1 MQQRPR
7 DHTSHLIRT
16 RRTQPSLPVNTLPT
30 APTVVPAQQVRAIQ
44 QVSIKKRTNLVR
56 RAAWKL
62 SGLGALL
69 AILYFALYPLLAGAI
84 IQRDTAKQALYAVFP
99 WLPRLYWTAWA
110 PLLVQGLS
118 RVSMFNLSRG
128 AASSYANLLGALLA
142 LAFIV
147 LLFCVLTGNRVS
159 KEKLSRRDVRL
170 IFLVLFAF
178 TALFSVIFLL
188 APAVQ
193 TQDVFLYAAYG
204 RIAAV
209 DRLNPY
215 VLQGSIARATGG
227 NAPYGPLWIDLTLP
241 VALLTH
247 GNVASSVAGFRLL
260 ALVAHL
266 TNTILIW
273 AILSRLKPQ
282 MRISGTLLYA
292 WNPVVLLLGI
302 SEMHNGIVVVL
313 LILLSIYC
321 FQRKFFML
329 NWIFLLLAALIN
341 ALCLLLLP
349 LALRQLW
356 RESRPMGQGRR
367 FLWWLAMLCLSA
379 AIVVLVYFP
388 YRLGWGITG
397 MLASI
402 ERTFLQDNAI
412 NSLNAALLHLP
423 AASSPILAWITAPH
437 HWIILAAAIVGVL
450 LLLGLWLADTLELVL
465 FFDSWIFLV
474 LFVLAPMNWPW
485 YILLPLALAIASAS
499 RPTILLAILL
509 ALGAALEYY
518 FWLWPQ
524 VWPGMALVTAGLP
537 ALAWGWTLF
546 FTSTWHMAHA
556 KGAEQPV
563 KEPARGFSFSR
574 PSWSSWPSRPSWPR
588 RK

>member
-1 MQQRPR
+1 MQQQPR
-7 DHTSHLIRT
+7 DHTAHLIRT

-30 APTVVPAQQVRAIQ
+30 APTIVPRQQNRAAPQ
-44 QVSIKKRTNLVR
+44 PPVKKRLNLVR

-62 SGLGALL
+62 SCLGALL
-69 AILYFALYPLLAGAI
+69 AILYLALYPLLASAI
-84 IQRDTAKQALYAVFP
+84 IHRDAAKQALYTVFP
-99 WLPRLYWTAWA
+99 WLPRLYWTTWA
-110 PLLVQGLS
+110 PFLVQGLS
-118 RVSMFNLSRG
+118 RVSVFNLSSG
-128 AASSYANLLGALLA
+128 AASSYANLLCVLLA

-159 KEKLSRRDVRL
+159 KEKLSRWDVRL

-178 TALFSVIFLL
+178 TALFGVIFLL
-188 APAVQ
+188 APALQ
-193 TQDVFLYAAYG
+193 TQDVFLYGAYG

-209 DRLNPY
+209 DHLNPY

-247 GNVASSVAGFRLL
+247 GNVADSVAGFRLL
-260 ALVAHL
+260 ALLAHL

-273 AILSRLKPQ
+273 SILSRLKPQ
-282 MRISGTLLYA
+282 MRISGTLFYA

-302 SEMHNGIVVVL
+302 SEMHNDIVVVL

-379 AIVVLVYFP
+379 AIVVLTYFP
-388 YRLGWGITG
+388 YRQGWGITG

-402 ERTFLQDNAI
+402 GRTFLQDNAI

-423 AASSPILAWITAPH
+423 AASSPILSWITTAQ
-437 HWIILAAAIVGVL
+437 HWMILAAVIVGIL

-474 LFVLAPMNWPW
+474 LFMLAPVNWPW

-499 RPTILLAILL
+499 RPTILLAVLL

-524 VWPGMALVTAGLP
+524 VWPSMALVTVGLP
-537 ALAWGWTLF
+537 ILAWGWTLF

-556 KGAEQPV
+556 RGEEQPV
-563 KEPARGFSFSR
+563 KELARGFSFSR
-574 PSWSSWPSRPSWPR
+574 PSWSSRQSWPR